1 MFSEDNPP
9 PKPKRPPKELLNRYS
24 YQQEPQQNNSR
35 PVSNILQSLFCEFV
49 EPTSS
54 SIYMYDLQSPMIYMY
69 NYIIFPSEILQP
81 ADEVS
86 EHFILQSESCTSFYL
101 VTSNNTYNIPLS

>member
-1 MFSEDNPP
+1 MFLEGNPP

-35 PVSNILQSLFCEFV
+35 PVSNILQSLFREFV
-49 EPTSS
+49 EPTLS
-54 SIYMYDLQSPMIYMY
+54 SIYMYDLQSPMIYS
-69 NYIIFPSEILQP
+69 YIIFPSKILQP

-101 VTSNNTYNIPLS
+101 VTSNNTFNILLS